1 MVADGENVDPVVKKI
16 IRQVEYYFGDFN
28 LPRDKFLQEETK
40 SDDGWVTMET
50 MLKFKRLSELSKDEK
65 VIVAALK
72 QSKAG
77 LLEVSED
84 GSKIRR
90 DPAIPLPENT
100 EESRK
105 LLEAR
110 TAYAKG
116 FNKETTTLDEL
127 LDYYNEANP
136 DVVSIQMRN
145 YCEKK
150 GKEKVWK
157 FKGSIFL
164 TFKTEDA
171 AKAFVAKEEKYK
183 EETLLK
189 KFQKDYLEE
198 KKKEM
203 EEKKNKYQKKDK
215 KPKTEG
221 ADGKEEAEEKQ
232 EEEFKLPKG
241 SVLKL
246 TGLGGEITRE
256 DIKEVLKDEC
266 SVNIDKDGGDI
277 AFITYE
283 KGEAEAKLCAIS
295 IEGVWWCTSSQVVEL
310 LGCWRGRDILSL
322 MVRMKEVPVQELRL
336 CASSLLSLF
345 KKCEADAAILTEV
358 RKGAKYL
365 ILYRLRELPLL
376 FNAFSKDRTKFDQ
389 LLMEVTRWLK
399 L

>member
-1 MVADGENVDPVVKKI
+1 
-16 IRQVEYYFGDFN
+16 
-28 LPRDKFLQEETK
+28 
-40 SDDGWVTMET
+40 
-50 MLKFKRLSELSKDEK
+50 MLEFKRLSELSKDEK

-127 LDYYNEANP
+127 LDHYNEANP

-183 EETLLK
+183 
-189 KFQKDYLEE
+189 
-198 KKKEM
+198 
-203 EEKKNKYQKKDK
+203 
-215 KPKTEG
+215 
-221 ADGKEEAEEKQ
+221 
-232 EEEFKLPKG
+232 EEFKLPKG

-283 KGEAEAKLCAIS
+283 KGEAEAKIRFKT
-295 IEGVWWCTSSQVVEL
+295 EGGAKAPAAAWVAKDKLEIKGMTIVGSL
-310 LGCWRGRDILSL
+310 LEGEEEDQFLKDSAQDLKNRRNKNRGQKRRGGGHHGHGGKRGR
-322 MVRMKEVPVQELRL
+322 R
-336 CASSLLSLF
+336 
-345 KKCEADAAILTEV
+345 
-358 RKGAKYL
+358 
-365 ILYRLRELPLL
+365 
-376 FNAFSKDRTKFDQ
+376 
-389 LLMEVTRWLK
+389 
-399 L
+399 

>member
-1 MVADGENVDPVVKKI
+1 
-16 IRQVEYYFGDFN
+16 
-28 LPRDKFLQEETK
+28 
-40 SDDGWVTMET
+40 

-116 FNKETTTLDEL
+116 FNKESSTLDEL
-127 LDYYNEANP
+127 IEYYNESNP

-164 TFKTEDA
+164 TFKTEEA
-171 AKAFVAKEEKYK
+171 AKAFVEKEEKYK

-203 EEKKNKYQKKDK
+203 DERRNKFGKKDK

-221 ADGKEEAEEKQ
+221 ADGKEEEVEVKQ
-232 EEEFKLPKG
+232 
-241 SVLKL
+241 
-246 TGLGGEITRE
+246 
-256 DIKEVLKDEC
+256 
-266 SVNIDKDGGDI
+266 
-277 AFITYE
+277 
-283 KGEAEAKLCAIS
+283 
-295 IEGVWWCTSSQVVEL
+295 
-310 LGCWRGRDILSL
+310 
-322 MVRMKEVPVQELRL
+322 
-336 CASSLLSLF
+336 
-345 KKCEADAAILTEV
+345 
-358 RKGAKYL
+358 
-365 ILYRLRELPLL
+365 
-376 FNAFSKDRTKFDQ
+376 
-389 LLMEVTRWLK
+389 
-399 L
+399 

>member
-1 MVADGENVDPVVKKI
+1 
-16 IRQVEYYFGDFN
+16 
-28 LPRDKFLQEETK
+28 
-40 SDDGWVTMET
+40 
-50 MLKFKRLSELSKDEK
+50 MLKFKRLSDLSKDEK

-116 FNKETTTLDEL
+116 FNKESSMLDEL
-127 LDYYNEANP
+127 IEYFNESNP

-164 TFKTEDA
+164 TFKTEEA
-171 AKAFVAKEEKYK
+171 AKAFVEKEENEKRN
-183 EETLLK
+183 
-189 KFQKDYLEE
+189 KFG
-198 KKKEM
+198 
-203 EEKKNKYQKKDK
+203 KNKDK
-215 KPKTEG
+215 KPKSEG
-221 ADGKEEAEEKQ
+221 ADGKEEVEVKQ
-232 EEEFKLPKG
+232 EEEFTLPKG

-256 DIKEVLKDEC
+256 DIKEVLKDQC

-277 AFITYE
+277 AFVTYE
-283 KGEAEAKLCAIS
+283 KGEAEAKIRFKNEDGAKAPAAAW
-295 IEGVWWCTSSQVVEL
+295 VAQDKVEIK
-310 LGCWRGRDILSL
+310 GMTIVG
-322 MVRMKEVPVQELRL
+322 
-336 CASSLLSLF
+336 SLLEGEEEDQFL
-345 KKCEADAAILTEV
+345 
-358 RKGAKYL
+358 
-365 ILYRLRELPLL
+365 
-376 FNAFSKDRTKFDQ
+376 KDSHDSH
-389 LLMEVTRWLK
+389 
-399 L
+399 

>member
-1 MVADGENVDPVVKKI
+1 
-16 IRQVEYYFGDFN
+16 
-28 LPRDKFLQEETK
+28 
-40 SDDGWVTMET
+40 
-50 MLKFKRLSELSKDEK
+50 MLKFKRLSDLSKDEK
-65 VIVAALK
+65 VIVEALK

-150 GKEKVWK
+150 GKEK
-157 FKGSIFL
+157 
-164 TFKTEDA
+164 
-171 AKAFVAKEEKYK
+171 
-183 EETLLK
+183 TLLK
-189 KFQKDYLEE
+189 EFQKDYLQE

-215 KPKTEG
+215 KPKSEG

-246 TGLGGEITRE
+246 TGLGGEITRD

-266 SVNIDKDGGDI
+266 SVNIDEDGGDI

-283 KGEAEAKLCAIS
+283 KGEAEAKIRFKT
-295 IEGVWWCTSSQVVEL
+295 EGGAKAPAAAWVAKDKLEIKGMTIVGSL
-310 LGCWRGRDILSL
+310 LEGEEEDQFLKDSAQDLKNRRNKNRGQKRRGGGHHGHGGKRGR
-322 MVRMKEVPVQELRL
+322 R
-336 CASSLLSLF
+336 
-345 KKCEADAAILTEV
+345 
-358 RKGAKYL
+358 
-365 ILYRLRELPLL
+365 
-376 FNAFSKDRTKFDQ
+376 
-389 LLMEVTRWLK
+389 
-399 L
+399 

>member
-1 MVADGENVDPVVKKI
+1 
-16 IRQVEYYFGDFN
+16 
-28 LPRDKFLQEETK
+28 
-40 SDDGWVTMET
+40 
-50 MLKFKRLSELSKDEK
+50 MLKFKRLSELSQDKAE
-65 VIVAALK
+65 IVEALK
-72 QSKAG
+72 KSKAN
-77 LLEVSED
+77 LMEVSED

-171 AKAFVAKEEKYK
+171 AKAFVAKE
-183 EETLLK
+183 
-189 KFQKDYLEE
+189 
-198 KKKEM
+198 KKEM

-215 KPKTEG
+215 KPKSEG

-283 KGEAEAKLCAIS
+283 KGEAEAKIRFKT
-295 IEGVWWCTSSQVVEL
+295 EGGAKAPAAAWVAKDKLEIKGMTIVGSL
-310 LGCWRGRDILSL
+310 LEGEEEDQFLKDSAQDLKNRRNKNRGQKRRGGGHHGHGGKRGR
-322 MVRMKEVPVQELRL
+322 R
-336 CASSLLSLF
+336 
-345 KKCEADAAILTEV
+345 
-358 RKGAKYL
+358 
-365 ILYRLRELPLL
+365 
-376 FNAFSKDRTKFDQ
+376 
-389 LLMEVTRWLK
+389 
-399 L
+399 

>member
-1 MVADGENVDPVVKKI
+1 
-16 IRQVEYYFGDFN
+16 
-28 LPRDKFLQEETK
+28 
-40 SDDGWVTMET
+40 

-127 LDYYNEANP
+127 LDHYNEANP

-171 AKAFVAKEEKYK
+171 AKAFVAKEEK
-183 EETLLK
+183 
-189 KFQKDYLEE
+189 
-198 KKKEM
+198 
-203 EEKKNKYQKKDK
+203 DK
-215 KPKTEG
+215 KPKSEG

-283 KGEAEAKLCAIS
+283 KGEAEAKIRFKT
-295 IEGVWWCTSSQVVEL
+295 EGGAKAPAAAWVAKDKLEIKGMTIVGSL
-310 LGCWRGRDILSL
+310 LEGEEEDQFLKDSAQDLKNRRNKNRGQKRRGGGHHGHGGKRGR
-322 MVRMKEVPVQELRL
+322 R
-336 CASSLLSLF
+336 
-345 KKCEADAAILTEV
+345 
-358 RKGAKYL
+358 
-365 ILYRLRELPLL
+365 
-376 FNAFSKDRTKFDQ
+376 
-389 LLMEVTRWLK
+389 
-399 L
+399 

>member
-1 MVADGENVDPVVKKI
+1 
-16 IRQVEYYFGDFN
+16 
-28 LPRDKFLQEETK
+28 
-40 SDDGWVTMET
+40 
-50 MLKFKRLSELSKDEK
+50 MLKFKRLSDLSKDEK

-116 FNKETTTLDEL
+116 FNKESSTLDEL
-127 LDYYNEANP
+127 IEYYNESNP

-164 TFKTEDA
+164 TFKTEEA
-171 AKAFVAKEEKYK
+171 AKAFVEKEEKYK
-183 EETLLK
+183 EGALLK

-203 EEKKNKYQKKDK
+203 DEKRNKFGKNKDK
-215 KPKTEG
+215 KPKAEG
-221 ADGKEEAEEKQ
+221 AEGKEEAEVKQ
-232 EEEFKLPKG
+232 EEEFTLPKG

-256 DIKEVLKDEC
+256 DIKEVLKEHC

-283 KGEAEAKLCAIS
+283 KGEAEAHPLQK
-295 IEGVWWCTSSQVVEL
+295 
-310 LGCWRGRDILSL
+310 RGRG
-322 MVRMKEVPVQELRL
+322 Q
-336 CASSLLSLF
+336 SSCCCLGG
-345 KKCEADAAILTEV
+345 T
-358 RKGAKYL
+358 RQGG
-365 ILYRLRELPLL
+365 
-376 FNAFSKDRTKFDQ
+376 DQ
-389 LLMEVTRWLK
+389 
-399 L
+399 

>member
-1 MVADGENVDPVVKKI
+1 
-16 IRQVEYYFGDFN
+16 
-28 LPRDKFLQEETK
+28 
-40 SDDGWVTMET
+40 

-84 GSKIRR
+84 GDKIRR
-90 DPAIPLPENT
+90 DPAIPLPKNT

-127 LDYYNEANP
+127 LDHYNEANP

-164 TFKTEDA
+164 TFKTEEA
-171 AKAFVAKEEKYK
+171 AKAFVEKEEKYK
-183 EETLLK
+183 EGALLK

-203 EEKKNKYQKKDK
+203 DEKRNKFGKNKDK
-215 KPKTEG
+215 
-221 ADGKEEAEEKQ
+221 AEVKQ
-232 EEEFKLPKG
+232 EEEFTLPKG

-283 KGEAEAKLCAIS
+283 KGEAEAKIRFKT
-295 IEGVWWCTSSQVVEL
+295 EG
-310 LGCWRGRDILSL
+310 
-322 MVRMKEVPVQELRL
+322 
-336 CASSLLSLF
+336 
-345 KKCEADAAILTEV
+345 
-358 RKGAKYL
+358 GAKA
-365 ILYRLRELPLL
+365 P
-376 FNAFSKDRTKFDQ
+376 AAAWVAKD
-389 LLMEVTRWLK
+389 K
-399 L
+399 LEIKGT

>member
-1 MVADGENVDPVVKKI
+1 
-16 IRQVEYYFGDFN
+16 
-28 LPRDKFLQEETK
+28 
-40 SDDGWVTMET
+40 
-50 MLKFKRLSELSKDEK
+50 MLKFKRLSDLSKDEK
-65 VIVAALK
+65 VIVEALK

-116 FNKETTTLDEL
+116 FNKESSTLDEL
-127 LDYYNEANP
+127 IEYYNESNP

-150 GKEKVWK
+150 GKDKVWK

-164 TFKTEDA
+164 TFKTEEA
-171 AKAFVAKEEKYK
+171 AKAFVEKEEKYK
-183 EETLLK
+183 DGALLK

-203 EEKKNKYQKKDK
+203 DEKRNKFGKSNTK
-215 KPKTEG
+215 KPKSEG
-221 ADGKEEAEEKQ
+221 ADGKEEVEVKQ
-232 EEEFKLPKG
+232 EEEFTLPKG

-256 DIKEVLKDEC
+256 DIKEVLKDQC

-283 KGEAEAKLCAIS
+283 KGEAEAKIRFKKEDFAKPIAEKWVGMETVDIKELKVIGS
-295 IEGVWWCTSSQVVEL
+295 LLEGEEEENFLAESVKDL
-310 LGCWRGRDILSL
+310 KNRRNKNRHGHKRKGGFNNHHGGKRGR
-322 MVRMKEVPVQELRL
+322 R
-336 CASSLLSLF
+336 
-345 KKCEADAAILTEV
+345 
-358 RKGAKYL
+358 
-365 ILYRLRELPLL
+365 
-376 FNAFSKDRTKFDQ
+376 
-389 LLMEVTRWLK
+389 
-399 L
+399 

>member
-1 MVADGENVDPVVKKI
+1 
-16 IRQVEYYFGDFN
+16 
-28 LPRDKFLQEETK
+28 
-40 SDDGWVTMET
+40 
-50 MLKFKRLSELSKDEK
+50 MLKFKRLSDLSKDEK
-65 VIVAALK
+65 AIVEALK
-72 QSKAG
+72 KSKAG

-116 FNKETTTLDEL
+116 FNKESTTLDEL
-127 LDYYNEANP
+127 LDYYNESNT

-150 GKEKVWK
+150 GKDKVWK

-171 AKAFVAKEEKYK
+171 AKAFVGKEEKYK
-183 EETLLK
+183 EGALLK

-198 KKKEM
+198 KKKE
-203 EEKKNKYQKKDK
+203 
-215 KPKTEG
+215 
-221 ADGKEEAEEKQ
+221 
-232 EEEFKLPKG
+232 EFTLPKG

-256 DIKEVLKDEC
+256 DIKEVLKEQC

-277 AFITYE
+277 AFVTYE
-283 KGEAEAKLCAIS
+283 KGEAEAKIRFKT
-295 IEGVWWCTSSQVVEL
+295 EGGAKAPAAAWAAKDKVEIKGMTVVGSL
-310 LGCWRGRDILSL
+310 LEGEEEDQFLKDSAQDLKNRRNKNKGQKFGQKRRGGGHHGHGGKRGR
-322 MVRMKEVPVQELRL
+322 R
-336 CASSLLSLF
+336 
-345 KKCEADAAILTEV
+345 
-358 RKGAKYL
+358 
-365 ILYRLRELPLL
+365 
-376 FNAFSKDRTKFDQ
+376 
-389 LLMEVTRWLK
+389 
-399 L
+399 

>member
-1 MVADGENVDPVVKKI
+1 
-16 IRQVEYYFGDFN
+16 
-28 LPRDKFLQEETK
+28 
-40 SDDGWVTMET
+40 
-50 MLKFKRLSELSKDEK
+50 MLKFKRLFELSKDEK
-65 VIVAALK
+65 VIVEALK

-171 AKAFVAKEEKYK
+171 AKAFVAKEEK
-183 EETLLK
+183 
-189 KFQKDYLEE
+189 
-198 KKKEM
+198 EM

-215 KPKTEG
+215 KPKSEG

-295 IEGVWWCTSSQVVEL
+295 IEGAWWCTSSQVVEV

-322 MVRMKEVPVQELRL
+322 MVRMKKVPVQELRL
-336 CASSLLSLF
+336 CPSSLLSLF
-345 KKCEADAAILTEV
+345 KKCEADTAILTEV
-358 RKGAKYL
+358 RKGAKYV

-376 FNAFSKDRTKFDQ
+376 LNAFSK
-389 LLMEVTRWLK
+389 E
-399 L
+399 

>member
-127 LDYYNEANP
+127 LDHYNEANP

-157 FKGSIFL
+157 FKGSIFM

-215 KPKTEG
+215 KPKSEG

-283 KGEAEAKLCAIS
+283 KGEAEAKIRFKT
-295 IEGVWWCTSSQVVEL
+295 EGGAKAPAAAWVAKDKLEIKGMTIVGSL
-310 LGCWRGRDILSL
+310 LEGEEEDQFLKDSAQDLKNRRNKNRGQKRRGGGHHGHGGKRGR
-322 MVRMKEVPVQELRL
+322 R
-336 CASSLLSLF
+336 
-345 KKCEADAAILTEV
+345 
-358 RKGAKYL
+358 
-365 ILYRLRELPLL
+365 
-376 FNAFSKDRTKFDQ
+376 
-389 LLMEVTRWLK
+389 
-399 L
+399 

>member
-1 MVADGENVDPVVKKI
+1 
-16 IRQVEYYFGDFN
+16 
-28 LPRDKFLQEETK
+28 
-40 SDDGWVTMET
+40 
-50 MLKFKRLSELSKDEK
+50 MLKFKRLSDLSKDEK
-65 VIVAALK
+65 VIVEALK

-116 FNKETTTLDEL
+116 FPKESTTLDEL
-127 LDYYNEANP
+127 IEYYNESNQ

-164 TFKTEDA
+164 TFKTEEA
-171 AKAFVAKEEKYK
+171 AKSFVEKEEMD
-183 EETLLK
+183 ERR
-189 KFQKDYLEE
+189 
-198 KKKEM
+198 
-203 EEKKNKYQKKDK
+203 NKHGNNKDK
-215 KPKTEG
+215 KPKAEG
-221 ADGKEEAEEKQ
+221 AEEKAEVKQ
-232 EEEFKLPKG
+232 EEEFTLPKG

-256 DIKEVLKDEC
+256 DIKEVLKEHC

-277 AFITYE
+277 AFVTYE
-283 KGEAEAKLCAIS
+283 KGEAEAKIRFKTEDGAKAPTAAWVAKDKVEIKGMTVVGSLL
-295 IEGVWWCTSSQVVEL
+295 EGDEEDQFLKDSAQDL
-310 LGCWRGRDILSL
+310 KNRRNKNKGQKFGQKRRGGGHHGHGGKRGR
-322 MVRMKEVPVQELRL
+322 R
-336 CASSLLSLF
+336 
-345 KKCEADAAILTEV
+345 
-358 RKGAKYL
+358 
-365 ILYRLRELPLL
+365 
-376 FNAFSKDRTKFDQ
+376 
-389 LLMEVTRWLK
+389 
-399 L
+399 